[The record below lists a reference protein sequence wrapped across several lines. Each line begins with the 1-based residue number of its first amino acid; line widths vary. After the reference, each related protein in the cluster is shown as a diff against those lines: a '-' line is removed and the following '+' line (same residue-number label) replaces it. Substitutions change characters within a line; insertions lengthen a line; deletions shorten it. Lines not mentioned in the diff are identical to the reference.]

1 MTNSLA
7 DGAQPPYGGYR
18 KEQRGTQPSPGCP
31 ARKTSCVCVLLVSKG
46 VIAMS
51 SLRRGILAR
60 FSGTP
65 SNARN
70 RPLPA
75 TVERFDLGLQDDD
88 SSSIRTVLP
97 PYSHRAHRSERPA
110 SPAPTYVTFE
120 EPAYPETA
128 TDTRTSQHEK
138 GDPTLVINEFV
149 VRLQEALKNPKN
161 WRVQNNGERSFFWA
175 LRCAAG
181 TADVLSDNIT
191 QIKRAAIEGSWK
203 IEKFCAIFQGQK
215 LGDLMCRPIQTQVAN
230 LPIFNL
236 TADTRFPC

>member
-1 MTNSLA
+1 M
-7 DGAQPPYGGYR
+7 
-18 KEQRGTQPSPGCP
+18 
-31 ARKTSCVCVLLVSKG
+31 LLLSEV

-88 SSSIRTVLP
+88 SSSIRTILP
-97 PYSHRAHRSERPA
+97 PYSHQAHHSGRPA

-120 EPAYPETA
+120 EPAYPAAETA

-138 GDPTLVINEFV
+138 VDPTLVIDEFV
-149 VRLQEALKNPKN
+149 VRLRAALKNPKN

-181 TADVLSDNIT
+181 TADVLSDNTT
-191 QIKRAAIEGSWK
+191 QIKSAAIEDGWK
-203 IEKFCAIFQGQK
+203 IEKCCAIFQGQK
-215 LGDLMCRPIQTQVAN
+215 LGDLMCRPIQTQVA
-230 LPIFNL
+230 
-236 TADTRFPC
+236 